1 MKVLENLDRSAREKG
16 QTVRVLAGE
25 RSINGGKWDILSN
38 KLKVAA
44 EIQILDDA
52 GEIPYFSRVAKELS
66 GRGMSQTTVH
76 TAINRLIDLG
86 TINAEWAKLD
96 DRWVRRFFVTGES
109 KEFIRKLV
117 DELYK

>member
-1 MKVLENLDRSAREKG
+1 
-16 QTVRVLAGE
+16 
-25 RSINGGKWDILSN
+25 
-38 KLKVAA
+38 
-44 EIQILDDA
+44 
-52 GEIPYFSRVAKELS
+52 
-66 GRGMSQTTVH
+66 MSQTTVH

>member
-1 MKVLENLDRSAREKG
+1 MV
-16 QTVRVLAGE
+16 TGE
-25 RSINGGKWDILSN
+25 RTINERKWAILSH

-52 GEIPYFSRVAKELS
+52 GEVPYFSRVAKELVKL
-66 GRGMSQTTVH
+66 GMSQTTVH

-86 TINAEWAKLD
+86 TINAEWDKLD
-96 DRWVRRFFVTGES
+96 DRWIRRFYITGES
-109 KEFIRKLV
+109 KEFIRTLV